1 MKGII
6 FKLVIVFLITVIIA
20 SSFGYIIAQY
30 SNTPGFTY
38 TVNGV
43 VQEDFNPKVLGF
55 KVGLFMFLILTIVFL
70 WFYVTNIIILT
81 TTYKGTKKI
90 ENKNIV
96 YQRDLAD
103 DYNSAIASYIVDG
116 TVESKQDYKAVLVEL
131 ETMGLIYRENGKYRV
146 REKIENTEDLLMN
159 QKVVL
164 NQIKEGNINLKIFKN
179 TVIQDAR
186 NLGYMQL
193 NQKLLI
199 SLIILTFVFP
209 VTIFLILYMILVA
222 KPYINI
228 LTEKGRKE
236 KDKILKLKTY
246 LNNFSNIHDIESS
259 DNNIWGE
266 YLAYAISLKVNKK
279 LKVKREDLI

>member
-6 FKLVIVFLITVIIA
+6 FKLVVVFLITVII
-20 SSFGYIIAQY
+20 SSSLGYIIVQY
-30 SNTPGFTY
+30 SNTPDFTY

-43 VQEDFNPKVLGF
+43 VQENFNPKMLGF
-55 KVGLFMFLILTIVFL
+55 NVGIVMFLILTIVFAG
-70 WFYVTNIIILT
+70 FYVTNIIILIT
-81 TTYKGTKKI
+81 IYKGTKKI
-90 ENKNIV
+90 ENKDIV
-96 YQRDLAD
+96 YQRDLAE

-116 TVESKQDYKAVLVEL
+116 TVETKQDYKAVLVEL
-131 ETMGLIYRENGKYRV
+131 ETVGLIYRENGKYRV
-146 REKIENTEDLLMN
+146 KEKIEKTEDLLIN

-164 NQIKEGNINLKIFKN
+164 NQIKTGNINLKMFKN
-179 TVIQDAR
+179 TVIQDAK

-193 NQKLLI
+193 NRKLLI
-199 SLIILTFVFP
+199 GLIILTFVFP
-209 VTIFLILYMILVA
+209 ATIFLILYMIFAA

-246 LNNFSNIHDIESS
+246 LKNFSNIGDIESS
-259 DNNIWGE
+259 DNNIWGD

-279 LKVKREDLI
+279 LKVKRIKLM